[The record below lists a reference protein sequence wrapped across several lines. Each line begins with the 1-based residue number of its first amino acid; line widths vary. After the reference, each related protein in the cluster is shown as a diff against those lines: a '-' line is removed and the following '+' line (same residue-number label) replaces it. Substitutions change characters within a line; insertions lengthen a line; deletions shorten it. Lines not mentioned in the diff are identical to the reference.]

1 MAVIV
6 SAGRKGK
13 ERGMTEYLQIFSTV
27 DSDET
32 ARRLATEL
40 VERRLAA
47 CVQIVPNLRSVYWW
61 QGKVEEAAE
70 YLLLIKSTEKQFPAL
85 EAAVRELHPY
95 ACPELVGLKIA
106 AGLPA
111 YLDWLQHELQG

>member
-1 MAVIV
+1 
-6 SAGRKGK
+6 
-13 ERGMTEYLQIFSTV
+13 MTEYLQIFSTV
-27 DSDET
+27 DSD
-32 ARRLATEL
+32 AAAGRIAAEL

-47 CVQIVPNLRSVYWW
+47 CVQIVPKLRSVYWW
-61 QGKVEEAAE
+61 QGKVEEAEE
-70 YLLLIKSTEKQFPAL
+70 YLLLIKSTEKQYPAL

-111 YLDWLQHELQG
+111 YLDWLGNEVRE